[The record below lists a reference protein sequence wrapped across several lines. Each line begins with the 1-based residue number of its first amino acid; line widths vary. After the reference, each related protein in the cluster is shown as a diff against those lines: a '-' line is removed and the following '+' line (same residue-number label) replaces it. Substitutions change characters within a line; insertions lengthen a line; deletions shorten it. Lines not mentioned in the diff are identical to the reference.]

1 MENHSDVSWV
11 VSTPRSPVMAF
22 IGFAAQAKPVWFESA
37 GASALHIHTLP
48 FGFNPGD
55 GCLTGRGVL
64 ITPPFVGPFCSNDEA
79 ACCYPQTGN
88 GELCLRLGS

>member
-1 MENHSDVSWV
+1 MENYGVVSWV
-11 VSTPRSPVMAF
+11 VSTLRSQVPAPLHLL
-22 IGFAAQAKPVWFESA
+22 AKPFQFKSA
-37 GASALHIHTLP
+37 AESALHIHTLA

-64 ITPPFVGPFCSNDEA
+64 ITPPIVGPFCSNDEV
-79 ACCYPQTGN
+79 ACRYPQTGN